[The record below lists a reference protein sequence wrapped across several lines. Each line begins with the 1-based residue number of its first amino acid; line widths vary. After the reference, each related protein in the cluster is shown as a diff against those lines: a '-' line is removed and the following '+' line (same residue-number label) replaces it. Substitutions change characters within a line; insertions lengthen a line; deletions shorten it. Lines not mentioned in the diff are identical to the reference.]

1 MQPAEFG
8 KFATALALAKEEGIG
23 NVTARKL
30 AAKIGCSTQP
40 IFRVYANMGELCGDI
55 NQKAAE
61 VFSDYYENYESEV
74 DTPFIHL
81 GLAYID
87 FAKEESKLFQLLF
100 MRKTSGN
107 IGVNRIL
114 PEIDDNYTDI
124 LKSIT
129 DEYPVS
135 ADDAVILYRHLWIYS
150 HGIATLCATS
160 MCRFTEVEIGIMLTE
175 VFKALL
181 TERLKGKS

>member
-1 MQPAEFG
+1 MARKESVT
-8 KFATALALAKEEGIG
+8 KDIILETALALAKEEGIG

-87 FAKEESKLFQLLF
+87 FAKEESV
-100 MRKTSGN
+100 SG
-107 IGVNRIL
+107 I
-114 PEIDDNYTDI
+114 PFIDSRCTVESEN
-124 LKSIT
+124 
-129 DEYPVS
+129 
-135 ADDAVILYRHLWIYS
+135 VIIYS
-150 HGIATLCATS
+150 HNNEKTI
-160 MCRFTEVEIGIMLTE
+160 VN
-175 VFKALL
+175 LL
-181 TERLKGKS
+181 EQLLLKKKIL

>member
-1 MQPAEFG
+1 MARKESVT
-8 KFATALALAKEEGIG
+8 KDIILETAVALAKEEGIG

-100 MRKTSGN
+100 LSDSRGEKSLYELLNGRTGAVSKEINKAAALGCTNPSGLFMKMW
-107 IGVNRIL
+107 IFIHGCACMVQTGDYDL
-114 PEIDDNYTDI
+114 TKEETIDLLRDI
-124 LKSIT
+124 
-129 DEYPVS
+129 
-135 ADDAVILYRHLWIYS
+135 
-150 HGIATLCATS
+150 
-160 MCRFTEVEIGIMLTE
+160 
-175 VFKALL
+175 FK
-181 TERLKGKS
+181 GCS